1 MKKFIILLL
10 AVAGFCNDFKVV
22 NIDGKEIK
30 FKLTQSELYQDQRLV
45 IRNYDAKDSNV
56 SIIFVDKDGNKS
68 DIMSVQAKK
77 LNEISEYIFSYDRGI
92 KVMKFS
98 SKKPICEALEKE
110 EPVNLSV
117 LDASYFDGN
126 QISSYAFSVD
136 IIGQERENF
145 VERKD
150 YYIDA
155 AANVMVTLEAL
166 SIKNIAK
173 DIKNGAAS
181 ACKRYVFNKK
191 IKNLIKEKK

>member
-1 MKKFIILLL
+1 MNKFIILLL

-22 NIDGKEIK
+22 NVDEKEIK
-30 FKLTQSELYQDQRLV
+30 FKLTQSELYQDQKLV
-45 IRNYDAKDSNV
+45 ISNYDVKDSNV

-117 LDASYFDGN
+117 LDARYFDGN

-136 IIGQERENF
+136 IAGQKRENF

-173 DIKNGAAS
+173 DIKMGQLLLVKGI
-181 ACKRYVFNKK
+181 CLTKRQK
-191 IKNLIKEKK
+191 I

>member
-1 MKKFIILLL
+1 
-10 AVAGFCNDFKVV
+10 
-22 NIDGKEIK
+22 
-30 FKLTQSELYQDQRLV
+30 
-45 IRNYDAKDSNV
+45 
-56 SIIFVDKDGNKS
+56 
-68 DIMSVQAKK
+68 MSVQAKK

-110 EPVNLSV
+110 EPIHLSV

-173 DIKNGAAS
+173 DIKMGQLLLVKGM
-181 ACKRYVFNKK
+181 CLTKR
-191 IKNLIKEKK
+191 

>member
-1 MKKFIILLL
+1 MKRFIILLL

-22 NIDGKEIK
+22 NVDGKEIK
-30 FKLTQSELYQDQRLV
+30 FKLTQSELYRDQRLL
-45 IRNYDAKDSNV
+45 ISNYDVKDSNV

-98 SKKPICEALEKE
+98 SKKPICEAFEKE

-136 IIGQERENF
+136 IVGQKRENF
-145 VERKD
+145 VDRKD

-155 AANVMVTLEAL
+155 ATNVMVTLEAL

-173 DIKNGAAS
+173 DIKMGQLLLVKGM
-181 ACKRYVFNKK
+181 CLTKR
-191 IKNLIKEKK
+191 